1 LDQRGMRRSRGDLV
15 ACAFASIG
23 VLVGIACTVT
33 GIACTV
39 TGIACT
45 ITGIACTVTGIAV
58 LVIHSGGGRRGH
70 HQSRWSSGR

>member
-39 TGIACT
+39 TGIA
-45 ITGIACTVTGIAV
+45 V